1 MLRGLTPIDLRNT
14 ESHCEIGPI
23 LSPSHVGRTCSP
35 LGYVTES
42 PLRSPCFASEHE
54 NNNNPQHGKSLAVI
68 QTTMAPSHPLR
79 RVSTGSLNSLARST
93 DRPQSNA
100 GLDVL
105 APALQDLADEVAAL
119 STNTQR
125 MSALHDA
132 LGQFNEGFAA
142 YMYALKMNAFC
153 VEWPQAPNDSTLA
166 RLQQLGG
173 QLAPDPE
180 PTPSPPRPQEAPQPQ
195 HEDDENAAADM
206 TYATAYSP
214 EPKSRSAPTRRV
226 PPPRAPGA
234 GVVAKKKPAG
244 PGLAERKAAAAA
256 KKKREIK
263 ISKLIDS
270 SLPLEYR
277 GANRDNRITMEGV
290 IERLMVDYER
300 DGDGLASKYIA
311 HQWKATSCA

>member
-1 MLRGLTPIDLRNT
+1 
-14 ESHCEIGPI
+14 
-23 LSPSHVGRTCSP
+23 
-35 LGYVTES
+35 
-42 PLRSPCFASEHE
+42 
-54 NNNNPQHGKSLAVI
+54 
-68 QTTMAPSHPLR
+68 MAPSHPLR

-125 MSALHDA
+125 ISALHDA

-142 YMYALKMNAFC
+142 YLYALKMNAFC

-173 QLAPDPE
+173 QLQPDPE
-180 PTPSPPRPQEAPQPQ
+180 PTPSPPPQPASQ
-195 HEDDENAAADM
+195 VQQREDEDENAAADM

-214 EPKSRSAPTRRV
+214 EPKRSAPSRSRV
-226 PPPRAPGA
+226 PPPRAGGA
-234 GVVAKKKPAG
+234 GVPVKKKPAG

-256 KKKREIK
+256 KKKRDIK

-290 IERLMVDYER
+290 IERLMVDYEN
-300 DGDGLASKYIA
+300 DGDGLASEY
-311 HQWKATSCA
+311 TSSH

>member
-1 MLRGLTPIDLRNT
+1 
-14 ESHCEIGPI
+14 
-23 LSPSHVGRTCSP
+23 
-35 LGYVTES
+35 
-42 PLRSPCFASEHE
+42 
-54 NNNNPQHGKSLAVI
+54 
-68 QTTMAPSHPLR
+68 MAPSHPLR

-93 DRPQSNA
+93 DRPASSA

-142 YMYALKMNAFC
+142 YLYALKMNAFC
-153 VEWPQAPNDSTLA
+153 VEWPQAPNDATLA
-166 RLQQLGG
+166 RVRELGG

-180 PTPSPPRPQEAPQPQ
+180 PTPTPPSPRSQPQ
-195 HEDDENAAADM
+195 TQQHQQEEDEYGAADM

-214 EPKSRSAPTRRV
+214 EPKSRSVPSRSRV
-226 PPPRAPGA
+226 PPPRAAGARAGA
-234 GVVAKKKPAG
+234 GAGAGAAPPAKKKAPG

-256 KKKREIK
+256 KKRRDIQ

-277 GANRDNRITMEGV
+277 GANRDNRVAMEGV
-290 IERLMVDYER
+290 IERLMIDYEEE
-300 DGDGLASKYIA
+300 GQGLASEYLA
-311 HQWKATSCA
+311 LLYHGQWATMSGTADTQSPTLSSQTSRTQRSTSA

>member
-1 MLRGLTPIDLRNT
+1 
-14 ESHCEIGPI
+14 
-23 LSPSHVGRTCSP
+23 
-35 LGYVTES
+35 
-42 PLRSPCFASEHE
+42 
-54 NNNNPQHGKSLAVI
+54 
-68 QTTMAPSHPLR
+68 MAPSHPLR

-93 DRPQSNA
+93 DRPASSA

-142 YMYALKMNAFC
+142 YLYALKMNAFC
-153 VEWPQAPNDSTLA
+153 VEWPQAPNDATLA

-173 QLAPDPE
+173 QLQPDPE
-180 PTPSPPRPQEAPQPQ
+180 PEPTPPTPPAPQAE
-195 HEDDENAAADM
+195 HRGHRAVDEEDNAADM

-214 EPKSRSAPTRRV
+214 EPKSRSAPARRV
-226 PPPRAPGA
+226 PPPRAGGA
-234 GVVAKKKPAG
+234 GVAKKKPPG
-244 PGLAERKAAAAA
+244 PGLAEKKAAAAA
-256 KKKREIK
+256 KKKRDIR

-277 GANRDNRITMEGV
+277 GANRDNRVAMEGV
-290 IERLMVDYER
+290 IERLMLDYED
-300 DGDGLASKYIA
+300 DGQGLASECPLTSAETESYIGMEIA
-311 HQWKATSCA
+311 DTKSPILSGRTSRTRA

>member
-1 MLRGLTPIDLRNT
+1 
-14 ESHCEIGPI
+14 
-23 LSPSHVGRTCSP
+23 
-35 LGYVTES
+35 
-42 PLRSPCFASEHE
+42 
-54 NNNNPQHGKSLAVI
+54 
-68 QTTMAPSHPLR
+68 MAPSHPLR

-125 MSALHDA
+125 ISALHDA

-142 YMYALKMNAFC
+142 YLYALKMNAFC

-173 QLAPDPE
+173 QLQPDPE
-180 PTPSPPRPQEAPQPQ
+180 PTPSPPPQPASQ
-195 HEDDENAAADM
+195 VQQREDEDENAAADM

-214 EPKSRSAPTRRV
+214 EPKRSAPSRSRV
-226 PPPRAPGA
+226 PPPRAGGA
-234 GVVAKKKPAG
+234 GVPVKKEPAG

-256 KKKREIK
+256 KKKRDIK

-290 IERLMVDYER
+290 IERLMVDYEN
-300 DGDGLASKYIA
+300 DGDGLASEY
-311 HQWKATSCA
+311 TSSH